1 MTITVAITL
10 ALGIGATTAIYTVV
24 YATLIAPM
32 PYPEPDQLV
41 MVWSKIQG
49 FRNGIAAGDF
59 LDWQEQSKSFQALKA
74 FTGTSFNLGG
84 KQEPEMVP
92 AQMVTPGMY
101 SMIGNRFLMGRDF
114 VAEEGVEG
122 KDHVAILMNKLWKRL
137 GADPNIIGKQILLD
151 QKPYTVVGVLAGGQA
166 DRLNQDLVV
175 PLAFTPEQKNHDF
188 HWLLVMGRLKPGITM
203 KQAQADMDAVTAH
216 IAEANP
222 RSNKGW
228 GARVDP
234 LQE

>member
-1 MTITVAITL
+1 MLRKSPGMTVTVAITL

-32 PYPEPDQLV
+32 PYPEPKQLV

-92 AQMVTPGMY
+92 AQQVTPGMY

-114 VAEEGVEG
+114 
-122 KDHVAILMNKLWKRL
+122 L
-137 GADPNIIGKQILLD
+137 
-151 QKPYTVVGVLAGGQA
+151 
-166 DRLNQDLVV
+166 
-175 PLAFTPEQKNHDF
+175 
-188 HWLLVMGRLKPGITM
+188 
-203 KQAQADMDAVTAH
+203 
-216 IAEANP
+216 P
-222 RSNKGW
+222 RKASKAKIMW
-228 GARVDP
+228 P
-234 LQE
+234 S